1 MAISNSLN
9 SGVNGI
15 KTFSK
20 SLEVIGDNIA
30 NVNTTGFKGSRV
42 TNQDSFSQTLR
53 DSSAPGTL
61 PGTNA
66 MQIGSGSSVGSI
78 SQQFTQGVL
87 STTGG
92 SSDVGISG
100 KGFFKV
106 INPATSEFFY
116 TRAGDFKLD
125 NAGNLVTNNGF
136 NVIGFPA
143 SATFTAGTTEGNIK
157 LSPYAALTGTPPVAG
172 APLNA
177 PTPPTGTAP
186 NLIPTS
192 GSLKSFKIEKDG
204 SIYGYYEG
212 ANQSVLLGQVLLTG
226 FANPNALQRS
236 GDNLLSNGNLTSG
249 ANAGPA
255 GATAASATLPNS
267 NFGDIIQGTLE
278 LSNVD
283 LTEQFSDLIVA
294 QRAFQAN
301 SRIVTVSD
309 SVLEEV
315 VNLKR

>member
-42 TNQDSFSQTLR
+42 TNKDSFSQTFR
-53 DSSAPGTL
+53 EGNTV
-61 PGTNA
+61 TNG
-66 MQIGSGSSVGSI
+66 MQVGSGTSVASI
-78 SQQFTQGVL
+78 SQKFTQGVL
-87 STTGG
+87 STTAGPT
-92 SSDVGISG
+92 DLGISG
-100 KGFFKV
+100 SAFFKV
-106 INPATSEFFY
+106 SDGTNIFY
-116 TRAGDFKLD
+116 TRAGDFRLD
-125 NAGNLVTNNGF
+125 TTGKLVTNGGLKVQNLAGTADVEIKADTGKTISSF
-136 NVIGFPA
+136 TINKDGTIKIAHTDGTM
-143 SATFTAGTTEGNIK
+143 SATTALHQIG
-157 LSPYAALTGTPPVAG
+157 L
-172 APLNA
+172 
-177 PTPPTGTAP
+177 
-186 NLIPTS
+186 
-192 GSLKSFKIEKDG
+192 F
-204 SIYGYYEG
+204 
-212 ANQSVLLGQVLLTG
+212 SVP
-226 FANPNALQRS
+226 NPNGLKRE
-236 GDNLLSNGNLTSG
+236 GDNLLSSNDASG
-249 ANAGPA
+249 APVVATA
-255 GATAASATLPNS
+255 GAN
-267 NFGDIIQGTLE
+267 DIIQGTLE